1 MSKLY
6 FSTMLHF
13 SQWHL
18 LSCSFLV
25 QEFSMISL
33 ENSLLFQLSWGFTSN
48 RWSLIPS
55 SKMTTDFYFYR
66 SFLLYYEQFC
76 FQICKDTDEVKIC
89 QMWSTTYFVVHWAG
103 YCMLLKYKPLLL
115 TLIKS
120 NFLCLGCEFY

>member
-13 SQWHL
+13 SPVTSIVL
-18 LSCSFLV
+18 FI
-25 QEFSMISL
+25 FSSRIFNDQPG
-33 ENSLLFQLSWGFTSN
+33 NSLLFQLSWGFTSN

-76 FQICKDTDEVKIC
+76 FQISKDTDEVKIC

-103 YCMLLKYKPLLL
+103 YCILLKYKPLLL

>member
-13 SQWHL
+13 SPVTSIVL
-18 LSCSFLV
+18 FI
-25 QEFSMISL
+25 FSSRIFNDQPG
-33 ENSLLFQLSWGFTSN
+33 NSLLFQLSWGFTSN
-48 RWSLIPS
+48 RWSLILS

-66 SFLLYYEQFC
+66 SFPILWAILLSNIQRYRWS
-76 FQICKDTDEVKIC
+76 KDMPNVLNIH
-89 QMWSTTYFVVHWAG
+89 FAVHWAG
-103 YCMLLKYKPLLL
+103 YCILLKYKPLLL